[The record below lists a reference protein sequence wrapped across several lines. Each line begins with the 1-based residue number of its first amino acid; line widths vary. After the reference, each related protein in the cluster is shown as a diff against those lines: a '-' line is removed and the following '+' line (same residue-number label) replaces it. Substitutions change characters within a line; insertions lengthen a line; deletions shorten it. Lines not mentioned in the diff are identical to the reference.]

1 MAMEFEKSIYTAIFT
16 LDMLGDEFT
25 IETVESFLYLFGNSK
40 TTSFKRDEHDK
51 EFNNFLEWAGFNFN
65 LHFSGPTDNSILSTI
80 KEFTDLGLIRVTECR
95 GKYFPSIN
103 KKNFYLDYFDP
114 ELFKLF
120 YSFVS
125 KFDIKINEIETL
137 AKIAALLIE
146 DIDEK
151 FFDLK
156 LTEKEYEVLKR
167 KTKEILFNKTERR

>member
-1 MAMEFEKSIYTAIFT
+1 MEFEKSIYTAIFT
-16 LDMLGDEFT
+16 LDMLGEEFT

-40 TTSFKRDEHDK
+40 AVLFKKDGHDK
-51 EFNNFLEWAGFNFN
+51 EFNNFLEWAGFNFD
-65 LHFSGPTDNSILSTI
+65 LRFSGPTDNSILSAI

-120 YSFVS
+120 YSFIH

-137 AKIAALLIE
+137 TKIAAMLIE
-146 DIDEK
+146 DVDK
-151 FFDLK
+151 GLFDLNV
-156 LTEKEYEVLKR
+156 TEEEYKVLKY
-167 KTKEILFNKTERR
+167 KTEEILFNKTRRR

>member
-1 MAMEFEKSIYTAIFT
+1 M
-16 LDMLGDEFT
+16 
-25 IETVESFLYLFGNSK
+25 
-40 TTSFKRDEHDK
+40 
-51 EFNNFLEWAGFNFN
+51 
-65 LHFSGPTDNSILSTI
+65 
-80 KEFTDLGLIRVTECR
+80 IRVTECR